1 MDERTRDHPVPQK
14 RKPNRLVRF
23 LAFLV
28 TVALVLGAVVLVVNY
43 DKLNFDSVKRW
54 FTYWNLSRSDSG
66 QADSFRFDGDISN
79 AFAVLDGELL
89 VCSPNSIRLY
99 GGDGQISVDKTVSMT
114 NPTVSV
120 VGKNALI
127 YDIGGQNLFV
137 YAGREECFSLT
148 QPTDS
153 PLLSADLN
161 DNGWLIVVS
170 QESGFK
176 GTVTVYDSSY
186 GTPQI
191 RLSLSSRFVM
201 DAALSPD
208 NKSMALLT
216 MGLVDGTFESRVEL
230 YRLER
235 TEEETDPDWTCPVG
249 SDAILDLRWDGSG
262 IWAVGETG
270 LSLVNPDGTL
280 SGSYSYGGRY
290 LKSFSL
296 DGDGTAALLLG
307 KYRAGSSS
315 ELVTVS
321 PDGTERAVLP
331 IDEQVLSLSSAGRY
345 TSVLTADRLD
355 IYDQDLGLYT
365 SLEGTKS
372 ALKVLQYSD
381 GSAML
386 IGNNTAHLYVP
397 Q

>member
-1 MDERTRDHPVPQK
+1 MDERTRDRSVPK
-14 RKPNRLVRF
+14 KPRPNRLVRF
-23 LAFLV
+23 LVFLV

-43 DKLNFDSVKRW
+43 DKLNFDSIKRW
-54 FTYWNLSRSDSG
+54 FTYWNLSRNDSG

-89 VCSPNSIRLY
+89 VCSPNNIRLY
-99 GGDGQISVDKTVSMT
+99 SGDGQVSVDKTVSMT

-127 YDIGGQNLFV
+127 YDIGGQDLFV
-137 YAGREECFSLT
+137 YSGQEESFSLS
-148 QPTDS
+148 QS
-153 PLLSADLN
+153 AGSSLLCASLN
-161 DNGWLIVVS
+161 SSGWLIVVS
-170 QESGFK
+170 QESGSK
-176 GTVTVYDSSY
+176 GTITVYDSTYS
-186 GTPQI
+186 PQI
-191 RLSLSSRFVM
+191 QLRLSTRFVM
-201 DAALSPD
+201 DAVLSPD

-216 MGLVDGTFESRVEL
+216 MGLTDGTFESRVEL

-235 TEEETDPDWTCPVG
+235 TEEEIDPDWTCPVG
-249 SDAILDLRWDGSG
+249 SDAILDLRWDNSG
-262 IWAVGETG
+262 IWALGETG
-270 LSLVNPDGTL
+270 TYLVDPDDTL
-280 SGSYSYGGRY
+280 SSSYSYGGRY

-296 DGDGTAALLLG
+296 DGDGTVSLLLG
-307 KYRAGSSS
+307 KYRAGSAS
-315 ELVTVS
+315 ELVIVS
-321 PDGTERAVLP
+321 SDGTERATLA

-345 TSVLTADRLD
+345 TSLLTADRLD
-355 IYDQDLGLYT
+355 IYDQDLDLYT

-372 ALKVLQYSD
+372 ALTVLQYSD

>member
-1 MDERTRDHPVPQK
+1 MDERTRDRSVPK
-14 RKPNRLVRF
+14 KPRPNRLVRF
-23 LAFLV
+23 LVFLV

-43 DKLNFDSVKRW
+43 DKLNFDSIKRW
-54 FTYWNLSRSDSG
+54 FTYWNLSRNDSG

-89 VCSPNSIRLY
+89 VCSPNNIRLY
-99 GGDGQISVDKTVSMT
+99 SGDGQVSVDKTVSMT

-127 YDIGGQNLFV
+127 YDIGGQDLFV
-137 YAGREECFSLT
+137 YSGQEESFSLS
-148 QPTDS
+148 QS
-153 PLLSADLN
+153 AGSSLLCASLN
-161 DNGWLIVVS
+161 SSGWLIVVS
-170 QESGFK
+170 QESGSK
-176 GTVTVYDSSY
+176 GTITVYDSTYS
-186 GTPQI
+186 PQI
-191 RLSLSSRFVM
+191 QLRLSTRFVM
-201 DAALSPD
+201 DAVLSPD

-216 MGLVDGTFESRVEL
+216 MGLTDGTFESRVEL

-235 TEEETDPDWTCPVG
+235 TEEEIDPDWTCPVG
-249 SDAILDLRWDGSG
+249 SDAILDLRWDNSG
-262 IWAVGETG
+262 IWALGETG
-270 LSLVNPDGTL
+270 TYLVDPDDTL
-280 SGSYSYGGRY
+280 SSSYSYGGRY

-296 DGDGTAALLLG
+296 DGDGTVSLLLG
-307 KYRAGSSS
+307 KYRAGSAS
-315 ELVTVS
+315 ELVIVS
-321 PDGTERAVLP
+321 SDGTERATLA

-345 TSVLTADRLD
+345 TSLLTADRLD
-355 IYDQDLGLYT
+355 IYDQDLDLYT

>member
-1 MDERTRDHPVPQK
+1 MDERTRDRSVPK
-14 RKPNRLVRF
+14 KPRPNRLVRF
-23 LAFLV
+23 LVFLV

-43 DKLNFDSVKRW
+43 DKLNFDSIKRW
-54 FTYWNLSRSDSG
+54 FTYWNLSRNDSG

-89 VCSPNSIRLY
+89 VCSPNNIRLY
-99 GGDGQISVDKTVSMT
+99 SGDGQVSVDKTVSMT

-127 YDIGGQNLFV
+127 YDIGGQDLFV
-137 YAGREECFSLT
+137 YSGQEESFSLS
-148 QPTDS
+148 QS
-153 PLLSADLN
+153 AGSSLLCASLN
-161 DNGWLIVVS
+161 SSGWLIVVS
-170 QESGFK
+170 QESGSK
-176 GTVTVYDSSY
+176 GTITVYDSTYS
-186 GTPQI
+186 PQI
-191 RLSLSSRFVM
+191 QLRLSTRFVM
-201 DAALSPD
+201 DAVLSPD

-216 MGLVDGTFESRVEL
+216 MGLTDGTFESRVEL

-235 TEEETDPDWTCPVG
+235 TEEEIDPDWTCPVG
-249 SDAILDLRWDGSG
+249 SDAILDLRWDNSG
-262 IWAVGETG
+262 IWALGETG
-270 LSLVNPDGTL
+270 TYLVDPDGTL
-280 SGSYSYGGRY
+280 SSSYSYGGRY

-296 DGDGTAALLLG
+296 DGDGTVSLLLG
-307 KYRAGSSS
+307 KYRAGSAS
-315 ELVTVS
+315 ELVIVS
-321 PDGTERAVLP
+321 SDGTERATLA

-345 TSVLTADRLD
+345 TSLLTADRLD
-355 IYDQDLGLYT
+355 IYDQDLDLYT

>member
-1 MDERTRDHPVPQK
+1 MDERTRDRSVPK
-14 RKPNRLVRF
+14 KPRPNRLVRF
-23 LAFLV
+23 LVFLV

-43 DKLNFDSVKRW
+43 DKLNFDSIKRW
-54 FTYWNLSRSDSG
+54 FTYWNLSRNDSG

-89 VCSPNSIRLY
+89 VCSPNNIRLY
-99 GGDGQISVDKTVSMT
+99 SGDGQVSVDKTVSMT

-127 YDIGGQNLFV
+127 YDIGGQDLFV
-137 YAGREECFSLT
+137 YYGQEESFSLS
-148 QPTDS
+148 QS
-153 PLLSADLN
+153 AGSSLLCASLN
-161 DNGWLIVVS
+161 SSGWFIVVS
-170 QESGFK
+170 QESGSK
-176 GTVTVYDSSY
+176 GTITVYDSTYS
-186 GTPQI
+186 PQI
-191 RLSLSSRFVM
+191 QLRLSTRFVM
-201 DAALSPD
+201 DAVLSPD

-216 MGLVDGTFESRVEL
+216 MGLTDGTFESRVEL

-235 TEEETDPDWTCPVG
+235 TEEEIDPDWTCPVG
-249 SDAILDLRWDGSG
+249 SDAILDLRWDNSG
-262 IWAVGETG
+262 IWALGETG
-270 LSLVNPDGTL
+270 TYLVDPDGTL
-280 SGSYSYGGRY
+280 SSSYSYGGRY

-296 DGDGTAALLLG
+296 DGDGTVSLLLG
-307 KYRAGSSS
+307 KYRAGSAS
-315 ELVTVS
+315 ELVIVS
-321 PDGTERAVLP
+321 SDGTERATLA

-345 TSVLTADRLD
+345 TSLLTADRLD
-355 IYDQDLGLYT
+355 IYDQDLDLYT

>member
-1 MDERTRDHPVPQK
+1 MDERTRDRSVPK
-14 RKPNRLVRF
+14 KPRPNRLVRF
-23 LAFLV
+23 LVFLV

-43 DKLNFDSVKRW
+43 DKLNFDSIKRW
-54 FTYWNLSRSDSG
+54 FTYWNLSRNDSG

-89 VCSPNSIRLY
+89 VCSPNNIRLY
-99 GGDGQISVDKTVSMT
+99 SGDGQVSVDKTVSMT
-114 NPTVSV
+114 NPTVNV

-127 YDIGGQNLFV
+127 YDIGGQDLFV
-137 YAGREECFSLT
+137 YSGQEESFSLS
-148 QPTDS
+148 QS
-153 PLLSADLN
+153 AGSSLLCASLN
-161 DNGWLIVVS
+161 SSGWLIVVS
-170 QESGFK
+170 QESGSK
-176 GTVTVYDSSY
+176 GTITVYDSTYS
-186 GTPQI
+186 PQI
-191 RLSLSSRFVM
+191 QLRLSTRFVM
-201 DAALSPD
+201 DAVLSPD

-216 MGLVDGTFESRVEL
+216 MGLTDGTFESRVEL

-235 TEEETDPDWTCPVG
+235 TKEEIDPDWTCPVG
-249 SDAILDLRWDGSG
+249 SDAILDLRWDNSG
-262 IWAVGETG
+262 IWALGETG
-270 LSLVNPDGTL
+270 TYLVDPDGTL
-280 SGSYSYGGRY
+280 SSSYSYGGRY

-296 DGDGTAALLLG
+296 DGDGTVSLLLG
-307 KYRAGSSS
+307 KYRAGSAS
-315 ELVTVS
+315 ELVIVS
-321 PDGTERAVLP
+321 SDGTERATLA

-345 TSVLTADRLD
+345 TSLLTADRLD
-355 IYDQDLGLYT
+355 IYDQDLDLYT

>member
-1 MDERTRDHPVPQK
+1 MDERTRDRSVPK
-14 RKPNRLVRF
+14 KPRPNRLVRF

-43 DKLNFDSVKRW
+43 DKLNFDSIKRW
-54 FTYWNLSRSDSG
+54 FTYWNLSRNDSG

-89 VCSPNSIRLY
+89 VCSPNNIRLY
-99 GGDGQISVDKTVSMT
+99 SGDGQVSVDKTVSMT

-127 YDIGGQNLFV
+127 YDIGGQDLFV
-137 YAGREECFSLT
+137 YSGQEESFSLS
-148 QPTDS
+148 QS
-153 PLLSADLN
+153 AGSSLLCASLN
-161 DNGWLIVVS
+161 SSGWLIVVS
-170 QESGFK
+170 QESGSK
-176 GTVTVYDSSY
+176 GTITVYDSTYS
-186 GTPQI
+186 PQI
-191 RLSLSSRFVM
+191 QLRLSTRFVM
-201 DAALSPD
+201 DAVLSPD

-216 MGLVDGTFESRVEL
+216 MGLTDGTFESRVEL

-235 TEEETDPDWTCPVG
+235 TEEEIDPDWTCPVG
-249 SDAILDLRWDGSG
+249 SDAILDLRWDNSG
-262 IWAVGETG
+262 IWALGETG
-270 LSLVNPDGTL
+270 TYLVDPDGTL
-280 SGSYSYGGRY
+280 SSSYSYGGRY

-296 DGDGTAALLLG
+296 DGDGTVSLLLG
-307 KYRAGSSS
+307 KYRAGSAS
-315 ELVTVS
+315 ELVIVS
-321 PDGTERAVLP
+321 SDGTERATLA

-345 TSVLTADRLD
+345 TSLLTADRLD
-355 IYDQDLGLYT
+355 IYDQDLDLYT